1 MLTGARRSGEGGNL
15 LVQAGSLQS
24 RVGGRRIPPAVLPIA
39 IGLVLFAPVFP
50 NSMLVVAAALLL
62 LIGSAFLWRPG
73 KSPVLLFVFGF
84 QWLQI
89 STGIFYASWLG
100 LSVNEFSRTHGDMQ
114 TAATLSLVGLLL
126 LSCSMRLGA
135 GAVRP
140 KDTEIARLSVRR
152 HPTKVWFVLYAA
164 GFLTAILFQAVAL
177 IIPSLSQPLLAMAN
191 LKWAF
196 FLMLTY
202 SAFSAGGTR
211 AYWLM
216 AFAIEFVSS
225 LGSYFSDFKTA
236 FFFTIFG
243 VVAAQVRFSARV
255 YTIMAFLA
263 AILLTMGVIWSEI
276 KPEYRRFVSGGQ
288 AAQVVTVGFGER
300 VSKLGELVSNIDGAA
315 FSDGVGTLIERL
327 AYIDFFA
334 AVIDHVPSV
343 VPYEGGAIWWD
354 AIIRPFTPRIL
365 FPEKSA
371 IDDSAETNKYTG
383 LNVAGADKGVSI
395 GIGYMAETYID
406 FGALGMMPPLAAF
419 GYFLGRIYRYFMTS
433 SRSRGLLGMGL
444 ASAIISGAA
453 EFESDISR
461 NSRRNNRNVAHL
473 GAVAPDCHSKI
484 CAVGGRARGQTARRR
499 QRAAR
504 LCRDPCTVLT
514 S

>member
-1 MLTGARRSGEGGNL
+1 MEST
-15 LVQAGSLQS
+15 
-24 RVGGRRIPPAVLPIA
+24 VGGKRFPPAVLPIA
-39 IGLVLFAPVFP
+39 IGLLLLAPISP
-50 NSMLVVAAALLL
+50 NFMLVVAAALLL
-62 LIGSAFLWRPG
+62 LIGSALLWRPG
-73 KSPVLLFVFGF
+73 ESPVLLFVFGF

-100 LSVNEFSRTHGDMQ
+100 LTVNEFSRTHGDMQ
-114 TAATLSLVGLLL
+114 TAATLSLIGLLL
-126 LSCSMRLGA
+126 LSCCMRLGA
-135 GAVRP
+135 GADRP
-140 KDTEIARLSVRR
+140 KDKEIARLSVRR
-152 HPTKVWFVLYAA
+152 HPTKDWFVLYVAA
-164 GFLTAILFQAVAL
+164 FLMAILFQATAL
-177 IIPSLSQPLLAMAN
+177 VVPGLSQPLLAATN

-202 SAFSAGGTR
+202 SAFSAGGVR

-216 AFAIEFVSS
+216 AFAIELVSS

-255 YTIMAFLA
+255 YTVTAVLA
-263 AILLTMGVIWSEI
+263 AVLLTMGVIWSEI

-288 AAQVVTVGFGER
+288 AAQVVTVSIGER
-300 VSKLGELVSNIDGAA
+300 IGKLGELVSNMDGAA
-315 FSDGVGTLIERL
+315 FSDGVGTLVERM

-406 FGALGMMPPLAAF
+406 FGALGMMPALAAL

-453 EFESDISR
+453 KSETSF
-461 NSRRNNRNVAHL
+461 
-473 GAVAPDCHSKI
+473 SKI
-484 CAVGGRARGQTARRR
+484 LGGIIVMLLVSEPLIRIVIPKYAPWVVEREAKQRGGASG
-499 QRAAR
+499 QRGFAER
-504 LCRDPCTVLT
+504 P
-514 S
+514 